1 MQKRV
6 ENILKEVAEEQGVP
20 YEVVKA
26 VYESQAMCSRLK
38 MAQGEYGEIDTYFNV
53 RWRNFGSF
61 IVKPGR
67 LAIIHKHGINSKSNK
82 NIQE

>member
-6 ENILKEVAEEQGVP
+6 ENILIEVAKENNLP
-20 YEVVKA
+20 FEVVKA
-26 VYESQAMCSRLK
+26 VYESQAMCTRLN
-38 MAQGEYGEIDTYFNV
+38 MAIGEYGEIDTYLNI

-67 LAIIHKHGINSKSNK
+67 LAIIHKNGLNSKSK
-82 NIQE
+82 KSIQE